1 MMDDEPASS
10 GPEPLAARAIRLAQE
25 SFLAGSGPGGQ
36 NANKVAT
43 EVELRVNIYALR
55 LPPPVFARLRTLAGS
70 KLASNGDLIVNSK
83 AHRTQEANRQDARA
97 KLTAL
102 LKEAQTEPKRR
113 AKTRLNR
120 IGKTERLKVKKVR
133 GTVKA
138 NRGKPSSADW

>member
-1 MMDDEPASS
+1 MDEDA
-10 GPEPLAARAIRLAQE
+10 PEPLASRALRLAEE

-55 LPPPVFARLRTLAGS
+55 LSPPVFARLRALAGS
-70 KLASNGDLIVNSK
+70 KLAGNGDLIITSK
-83 AHRTQEANRQDARA
+83 AHRTQDANRQDARA
-97 KLTAL
+97 KLAAL
-102 LKEAQTEPKRR
+102 LEEAQTEPKRR

-120 IGKTERLKVKKVR
+120 VGKTERLKIKKVR

-138 NRGKPSSADW
+138 NRSKPRAGDW

>member
-1 MMDDEPASS
+1 MDDDAAAS
-10 GPEPLAARAIRLAQE
+10 GPEPLAARALRLAQE

-55 LPPPVFARLRTLAGS
+55 LSPPVFARLRALAGS
-70 KLASNGDLIVNSK
+70 KLAGNGDLIVNSK

-102 LKEAQTEPKRR
+102 LEEAQTEPKRR

-120 IGKTERLKVKKVR
+120 VGKTERLKVKKVR

>member
-1 MMDDEPASS
+1 MDDDAPKPDA
-10 GPEPLAARAIRLAQE
+10 EPLTARALRLAEE

-55 LPPPVFARLRTLAGS
+55 LAPPVFARLRALAGS
-70 KLASNGDLIVNSK
+70 KLAGNGDLIITSK
-83 AHRTQEANRQDARA
+83 ANRTQEANRADARA

-102 LKEAQTEPKRR
+102 LEEAQTEPKRR

-120 IGKTERLKVKKVR
+120 VGKTERLKGKKVR

-138 NRGKPSSADW
+138 NRGRPSSADW

>member
-1 MMDDEPASS
+1 MDDDAPKPDA
-10 GPEPLAARAIRLAQE
+10 EPLTARALRLAEE

-55 LPPPVFARLRTLAGS
+55 LAPPVFARLRALAGS
-70 KLASNGDLIVNSK
+70 KLAGNGDLIITSK
-83 AHRTQEANRQDARA
+83 ANRTQEANRADARA
-97 KLTAL
+97 KLSAL
-102 LKEAQTEPKRR
+102 LEDAQTEPKRR

-120 IGKTERLKVKKVR
+120 VGKTERLKGKKVR

-138 NRGKPSSADW
+138 NRGRPSSADW

>member
-10 GPEPLAARAIRLAQE
+10 GPEPLAARALRLAAE

-70 KLASNGDLIVNSK
+70 KIAGNGDLIITSK

-102 LKEAQTEPKRR
+102 LEEAQVQPKRR

-120 IGKTERLKVKKVR
+120 VGKTERLKVKKVR
-133 GTVKA
+133 GTIKA
-138 NRGKPSSADW
+138 NRGRPSSSDW

>member
-1 MMDDEPASS
+1 MDDDPPKPGA
-10 GPEPLAARAIRLAQE
+10 EPLTARALRLVEE

-55 LPPPVFARLRTLAGS
+55 LAPPVFARLRALAGS
-70 KLASNGDLIVNSK
+70 KLAGNGDLIITSK
-83 AHRTQEANRQDARA
+83 ANRTQEANRADARS

-102 LKEAQTEPKRR
+102 LEEAQTEPKRR

-120 IGKTERLKVKKVR
+120 VGKTERLKGKKVR

-138 NRGKPSSADW
+138 NRGRPNSADW

>member
-1 MMDDEPASS
+1 MNEEADQDA
-10 GPEPLAARAIRLAQE
+10 PELLTARALRLASE

-55 LPPPVFARLRTLAGS
+55 LSPPVFARLRTLAGA
-70 KLASNGDLIVNSK
+70 KLAGNGDLIVNSK
-83 AHRTQEANRQDARA
+83 AHRTQEANRQDARV

-102 LKEAQTEPKRR
+102 LEEAQTEPKRR

-120 IGKTERLKVKKVR
+120 IGKAERLKGKKVR

-138 NRGKPSSADW
+138 NRGKPQAGDW

>member
-1 MMDDEPASS
+1 MNDEADQDA
-10 GPEPLAARAIRLAQE
+10 PEPLTARALRLASE

-55 LPPPVFARLRTLAGS
+55 LSPPVFARLRALAGA
-70 KLASNGDLIVNSK
+70 KLAGNGDLIVNSK
-83 AHRTQEANRQDARA
+83 THRTQEANRQDARV

-102 LKEAQTEPKRR
+102 LEEAQAEPKRR

-120 IGKTERLKVKKVR
+120 IGKAERLKGKKVR

-138 NRGKPSSADW
+138 NRGKPQAGDW

>member
-1 MMDDEPASS
+1 MDDDAPKPDA
-10 GPEPLAARAIRLAQE
+10 EPLTARALRLAEE

-55 LPPPVFARLRTLAGS
+55 LTPPVFARLRALAGS
-70 KLASNGDLIVNSK
+70 KLAGNGDLIITSK
-83 AHRTQEANRQDARA
+83 ANRTQEANRADARA

-102 LKEAQTEPKRR
+102 LEDAQTEPKRR

-120 IGKTERLKVKKVR
+120 VGKTERLKGKKVR

-138 NRGKPSSADW
+138 NRGRPSSADW

>member
-1 MMDDEPASS
+1 MDDA
-10 GPEPLAARAIRLAQE
+10 EPLTARALRLASE

-55 LPPPVFARLRTLAGS
+55 LTPPVFARLRKLAGA
-70 KLASNGDLIVNSK
+70 KLAGNGDLIVTSK

-97 KLTAL
+97 KLAAMIE
-102 LKEAQTEPKRR
+102 EAEIEPRRR

-120 IGKTERLKVKKVR
+120 VGKTERLKVKKVR
-133 GTVKA
+133 GAVKA
-138 NRGKPSSADW
+138 NRGKPRASDW